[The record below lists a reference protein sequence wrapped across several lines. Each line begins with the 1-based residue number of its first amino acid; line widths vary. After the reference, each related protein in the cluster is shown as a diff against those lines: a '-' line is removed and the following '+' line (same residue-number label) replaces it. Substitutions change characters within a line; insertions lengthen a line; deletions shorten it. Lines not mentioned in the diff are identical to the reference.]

1 MRKPQW
7 AAIALTAAVLTVAAS
22 TPAAAANSPQVRST
36 SETTTFQYQ
45 LATLDVRYRCAP
57 GLWVSLNVEL
67 WQGGTVDE
75 PASLYVGPTGN
86 YRPICDGKKH
96 TVEVELRIAD
106 WDSDYGSAN
115 YLFLTPKAEGGE
127 RAHVTVTMSDH
138 LGNVMDVD
146 HDKLAVVAR

>member
-1 MRKPQW
+1 MPKSRV
-7 AAIALTAAVLTVAAS
+7 AAVALTAVVLSVVSA
-22 TPAAAANSPQVRST
+22 TPAQAANSPQVRST
-36 SETTTFQYQ
+36 GETTTFQYE

-57 GLWVSLNVEL
+57 GLWVNLDAEL
-67 WQGGTVDE
+67 WQGGTADD

-96 TVEVELRIAD
+96 TVELELRIPD
-106 WDSDYGSAN
+106 WDWDYGSAN
-115 YLFLTPKAEGGE
+115 YLFLTPKSEGGA

-146 HDKLAVVAR
+146 HDRVAVLAR